1 MKKLDLVKLIN
12 DKPYSKN
19 NLSKDLHGIIVDIND
34 SNVLALFFNPQNIG
48 DYAVVEINKKDIV
61 EEKEKIPENIKNEI
75 HDNLDN
81 LLLKSKDYL
90 EDVKIK
96 EYDLVE
102 LLVEEDRY
110 AKFGIHKGDKG
121 CVMDN
126 HAVQD
131 YIEVDFSKIDEN
143 GNYVGDCI
151 SVKLSDLKVLK
162 D

>member
-1 MKKLDLVKLIN
+1 MKKLDLVKLTN
-12 DKPYSKN
+12 DKPYAKN
-19 NLSKDLHGIIVDIND
+19 NLSKDLHGIIVDINEY
-34 SNVLALFFNPQNIG
+34 NVLVLFFNPQNIG
-48 DYAVVEINKKDIV
+48 DYAVVKTNKKDII
-61 EEKEKIPENIKNEI
+61 EERETIPENIKNEI
-75 HDNLDN
+75 LGKLDN
-81 LLLKSKDYL
+81 LLKAKDYL

-96 EYDLVE
+96 EYSLVE
-102 LLVEEDRY
+102 LLIEDERY

-131 YIEVDFSKIDEN
+131 YIEVDFSKIDDD
-143 GNYVGDCI
+143 GQYVGDCI